1 MRASSKLEDGAGS
14 PFAKFMTLTMI
25 GRISPASF
33 SWERKA
39 LIQAPLRFE
48 GRAK

>member
-1 MRASSKLEDGAGS
+1 
-14 PFAKFMTLTMI
+14 MI

-33 SWERKA
+33 SWVRKE